1 MKELRSKPANA
12 RDSSADADAA
22 GDTIFVAPGSFYAV
36 RINSGKFGVPWAR
49 TKAVLQRGMFDLYVV
64 RPPGEDEVGNKP
76 EQIPAAV
83 KRKRK
88 LEEREVDTRKLK
100 KRREGRKIARNKRE
114 I

>member
-12 RDSSADADAA
+12 GDSNADADTA

-49 TKAVLQRGMFDLYVV
+49 TKAVLQRGGFDLHVV
-64 RPPGEDEVGNKP
+64 RPLGEDEAGNKP

-88 LEEREVDTRKLK
+88 LEEREVDTGKVK
-100 KRREGRKIARNKRE
+100 KRREGRRIGGNKRE